1 MTSPPQDTRPPVT
14 DSGWFWAGLFSLMAV
29 VGMAAIGGK
38 FEIRQRQ
45 IEGRYLGRQQAAV
58 ERQRRA
64 AGLPEIDL
72 AETARDRGE
81 VAPARIVP
89 LWTLVSLA
97 AAATVGSFVMLAR
110 ERRRGASRGQTV
122 PGDPLPEQFSR

>member
-1 MTSPPQDTRPPVT
+1 MTTPRQASPPPVT
-14 DSGWFWAGLFSLMAV
+14 DSGWFWAGLFSLMAL

-38 FEIRQRQ
+38 FDVRQRQ
-45 IEGRYLGRQQAAV
+45 IEGRYLGRQQAAN

-64 AGLPEIDL
+64 AGLPDIDL
-72 AETARDRGE
+72 AETARDRSE

-97 AAATVGSFVMLAR
+97 AAATGVSFVMLAR
-110 ERRRGASRGQTV
+110 ERRAAPGADRPPRGELSR
-122 PGDPLPEQFSR
+122 

>member
-1 MTSPPQDTRPPVT
+1 MNLAQQRRRPPVT
-14 DSGWFWAGLFSLMAV
+14 DSGWVWAGLFSLMALA
-29 VGMAAIGGK
+29 GLAAIREK
-38 FEIRQRQ
+38 FDVRQRQ
-45 IEGRYLGRQQAAV
+45 VEGRFLGRQQAAT

-72 AETARDRGE
+72 AESARDRGE

-89 LWTLVSLA
+89 LWTLVALA

-110 ERRRGASRGQTV
+110 ERAGVAR
-122 PGDPLPEQFSR
+122 PE